1 MKDLLKEGLKKGII
15 IWIAAHLLL
24 YVLCAYQND
33 FTLYDAQID
42 KLHSIK
48 NFVTQL
54 VYVMFLYTSL
64 SAVFEVYVDNMFK
77 YSAKGEHKEAVKNA
91 VIALIITL
99 VICVTM
105 VAIKQKDIVHKT
117 IIKLMV
123 LLMFFKAVVLVIKQV
138 IDNSVYNKKLQEKN
152 KE

>member
-24 YVLCAYQND
+24 YVLCAVQND

-48 NFVTQL
+48 SFTTQL
-54 VYVMFLYTSL
+54 VYSMFLYTSL
-64 SAVFEVYVDNMFK
+64 SAVFAVYVDNMFK
-77 YSAKGEHKEAVKNA
+77 YSAKGDYKAVVKNA
-91 VIALIITL
+91 ALAILITL
-99 VICVTM
+99 IVCVTM
-105 VAIKQKDIVHKT
+105 FAVKQKDIVHKT
-117 IIKLMV
+117 IIKLMIM
-123 LLMFFKAVVLVIKQV
+123 LMFLKAIALVVGQV
-138 IDNSVYNKKLQEKN
+138 VNNSVYNKKLQEKN